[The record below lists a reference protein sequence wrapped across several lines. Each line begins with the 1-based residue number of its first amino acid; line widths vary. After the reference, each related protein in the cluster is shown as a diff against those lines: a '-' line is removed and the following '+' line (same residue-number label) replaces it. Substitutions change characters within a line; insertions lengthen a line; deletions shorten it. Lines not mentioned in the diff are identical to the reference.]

1 MVIIYVVVLC
11 FWDFSNPSREKN
23 KSRIIER
30 DDISSLEHAYLC
42 SLRLLGPDDVLRKG
56 SGTLCESLLMNQAR
70 WGPQCCGN
78 GVSWSRMVLY
88 ITVYRYCNTYHIHSY
103 TCMITMVY
111 IYIHTIYNYIYIYM
125 ILCMYIYIYMLTH
138 PETYSTG
145 FDCLLCF
152 TVIFVGC
159 CLQKQ
164 PAFFSFIWRLWMLE
178 YDESWCFM
186 CRYNDIFWWYL
197 QRFRLPYCV
206 PNKGFQFKNWQNAHG
221 TVAKCQF

>member
-1 MVIIYVVVLC
+1 MGLYYV
-11 FWDFSNPSREKN
+11 FGIFPIHQGKKN

-111 IYIHTIYNYIYIYM
+111 IYIHTIYNYIYM

-152 TVIFVGC
+152 TVIFVVVAFKSNQHSFHSFEDFGC
-159 CLQKQ
+159 L
-164 PAFFSFIWRLWMLE
+164 SVMS
-178 YDESWCFM
+178 SWCFM

-197 QRFRLPYCV
+197 QRFRLPYWGF
-206 PNKGFQFKNWQNAHG
+206 PNKEFQFKHWQNAHG
-221 TVAKCQF
+221 AVAKCQF

>member
-1 MVIIYVVVLC
+1 MVIIYGVVLC

-111 IYIHTIYNYIYIYM
+111 IYIHTIYNYTYIWFCVCIYIYAN
-125 ILCMYIYIYMLTH
+125 
-138 PETYSTG
+138 PPWN
-145 FDCLLCF
+145 
-152 TVIFVGC
+152 
-159 CLQKQ
+159 LQ
-164 PAFFSFIWRLWMLE
+164 
-178 YDESWCFM
+178 Y
-186 CRYNDIFWWYL
+186 
-197 QRFRLPYCV
+197 RFRLFIVFYSDFCWLLPSKATSILFIHLKTLDAWIWWV
-206 PNKGFQFKNWQNAHG
+206 MMLH
-221 TVAKCQF
+221 V